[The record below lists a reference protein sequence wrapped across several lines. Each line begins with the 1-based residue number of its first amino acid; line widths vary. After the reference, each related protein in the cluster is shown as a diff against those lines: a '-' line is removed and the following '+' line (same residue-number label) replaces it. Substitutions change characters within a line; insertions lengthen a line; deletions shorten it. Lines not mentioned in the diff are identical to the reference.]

1 MEEKIKNETLLI
13 EDVYEPTLTLE
24 EAENLKPIIK
34 DFLQAYV
41 QNNDKLVNEWLPA
54 KLQETLPTYNSE
66 QINIIS
72 NELINSLK
80 FSEDS
85 ALNLKNAKKNGLSR
99 DAWLEKKV
107 LESTSAMS
115 TQEASQ
121 YLVDLDVALS
131 KANESLYKTITTN
144 SGLIN
149 QNPHLDGFIAEQYHA
164 QTFNLHAEANG
175 SIYRAK
181 VLEPKPGK
189 RFGKNSVDI
198 VIIDTTTGNQVHK
211 YQSKY
216 CKDPISTIKAFLKGD
231 YRGQQKLVPKGYE
244 DSIDSNCT
252 TVLKAPDG
260 TTSDP
265 LSKEEAEL
273 LRENA
278 QSGNSIEMDWNK
290 FTPKELAQGVAKQV
304 GYASIQGAAISLGF
318 DVAKK
323 IWDGEKIEIEDEVEL
338 ALNSATDFGLKAA
351 TGAAL
356 KVGAERGVLKFIPK
370 GTSAGLLANIAF
382 VGIENIKV
390 AKKVFKKELTPREGL
405 VAMGDVTAST
415 VGGLFMM
422 GKGAA
427 IGAKVGTVLGSAGIA
442 VGSFIGGSI
451 GYVAGSKVGK
461 AIKEGIK
468 TVKDYAVQEVKKI
481 GPAIKDGFNK
491 LVGGVKKIGKGIIN
505 FTKNLIS

>member
-1 MEEKIKNETLLI
+1 MEEKIKGEALLL
-13 EDVYEPTLTLE
+13 EDVYEPTLTQE

-131 KANESLYKTITTN
+131 KANESLYKTITTS

-175 SIYRAK
+175 SIYRAE
-181 VLEPKPGK
+181 VLEPKPGT

-198 VIIDTTTGNQVHK
+198 VIKDTTTGKIVNK

-216 CKDPISTIKAFLKGD
+216 CKDPIATIKAFLKGD

-323 IWDGEKIEIEDEVEL
+323 IWDGEKIEIEDEIEL

-427 IGAKVGTVLGSAGIA
+427 IGAKVGTVLGPAGIA

-451 GYVAGSKVGK
+451 GYVTGSKAGK
-461 AIKEGIK
+461 AIKEGLK
-468 TVKDYAVQEVKKI
+468 AVKNYAIQEVKKI
-481 GPAIKDGFNK
+481 GPAIKASLKKGVELAKKTCN
-491 LVGGVKKIGKGIIN
+491 GVKN
-505 FTKNLIS
+505 FFKSILS